1 GGWVGLPTA
10 SRAQAD
16 QQYFHVNG
24 RLVRD
29 RLVAHAVRQAHADV
43 LYHGRHPRC
52 VLFLDLDPALV
63 DVNVH
68 PAKHAVRFRE
78 ARLAHDF
85 LYRTLHEAL
94 SGARAGSGPG
104 APAIAPAGLQGSGT
118 EPGTGA
124 GVTAHPAA
132 WRDPRGQSG
141 LGLRVGEP
149 LADYAALL
157 GAARGARMPLS
168 GP

>member
-1 GGWVGLPTA
+1 E
-10 SRAQAD
+10 
-16 QQYFHVNG
+16 
-24 RLVRD
+24 
-29 RLVAHAVRQAHADV
+29 
-43 LYHGRHPRC
+43 
-52 VLFLDLDPALV
+52 
-63 DVNVH
+63 
-68 PAKHAVRFRE
+68 VRFRE
-78 ARLAHDF
+78 ARLVHDF

-168 GP
+168 GPDGADPGDPRADVDEDAPLGHALAQLHGTFVLAQNRH